1 MTTEA
6 AMWKCIRCQAEIPV
20 NKVEPGIDSFGIY
33 FICPHCQRRN
43 ELTNVGKNG
52 RIALQQTGK

>member
-1 MTTEA
+1 
-6 AMWKCIRCQAEIPV
+6 MWKCIRCQAEIPV